1 MEPKKRDA
9 LEVILRRLY
18 EVISFP
24 AGGAPDWE
32 GMRGVFSGWARI
44 TRVTPEGVDALELPS
59 FEAMFTEM
67 LDSGFVTSFHEEEV
81 ARRVEVFGSVAHVL
95 SVYETRRAPD
105 ARSALSRGINSNPA
119 PLGRGPVGHREPR
132 MGRGSLAATG
142 RRGRRRRNGA
152 RLWQSL
158 VSSSSRAAAGCR
170 PSSGTST
177 TSSGIT

>member
-32 GMRGVFSGWARI
+32 GMRSVFSRWARI
-44 TRVTPEGVDALELPS
+44 TRVTPEGVDALELTS

-67 LDSGFVTSFHEEEV
+67 LESGVVTSFHEEEL

-95 SVYETRRAPD
+95 SVYETKRSRD
-105 ARSALSRGINSNPA
+105 ARSALSRGINSIQ
-119 PLGRGPVGHREPR
+119 L
-132 MGRGSLAATG
+132 LW
-142 RRGRRRRNGA
+142 NGVQWA
-152 RLWQSL
+152 IVSL
-158 VSSSSRAAAGCR
+158 VWDEGLLLRQDAVGGVEGMERVYGHNS
-170 PSSGTST
+170 
-177 TSSGIT
+177 